1 MKKHI
6 PNLLT
11 LCNLVCGVMAA
22 VQASWG
28 FLHRAAVLMVIGI
41 LFDFLDGFAARLL
54 KVQSPM
60 GKELDSLAD
69 VVTSGVVPGIILY
82 NIFHLSSG
90 LSHNIVGY
98 SDPIYW
104 LRYLGFLL
112 PAFAAYRLAKFNL
125 DDRQGHS
132 FLGLP
137 VPSNALIWA
146 AIGTC
151 LFHPDWAQVALLPIP
166 DIRHYIICN
175 AGLIVIAVLS
185 IVTDVLMVSEVPM
198 MGLKFTSFGW
208 KENKLKYILLL
219 GAAVLIVLFGI
230 LGIALS
236 IVWYILL
243 SILTQRRNA

>member
-1 MKKHI
+1 MKKQI

-11 LCNLVCGVMAA
+11 LGNLVCGVMAA
-22 VQASWG
+22 YQASLG
-28 FLHRAAVLMVIGI
+28 YLHRAAILMLCGI
-41 LFDFLDGFAARLL
+41 LFDFLDGFAARML

-82 NIFHLSSG
+82 NIFRIFHPCG
-90 LSHNIVGY
+90 LGN
-98 SDPIYW
+98 PFYW
-104 LRYLGFLL
+104 LRFVGFLI
-112 PAFAAYRLAKFNL
+112 PAFAAYRLAKFNI

-137 VPSNALIWA
+137 APSNALIWA

-151 LFHPDWAQVALLPIP
+151 FIHGYDWAQVALLPIP
-166 DIRHYIICN
+166 NLFPILRST
-175 AGLIVIAVLS
+175 AGLIVLAVLS
-185 IVTDVLMVSEVPM
+185 LATDVLMVSEVPM

-208 KENKLKYILLL
+208 KENSLKYILLI
-219 GAAVLIVLFGI
+219 GAAVLIVFFGI
-230 LGIALS
+230 IGIAFA

-243 SILTQRRNA
+243 SLFTRRCNA

>member
-1 MKKHI
+1 MKKQI

-11 LCNLVCGVMAA
+11 ICNLLCGVMAA
-22 VQASWG
+22 FQASWG
-28 FLHRAAVLMVIGI
+28 FLHRAAVLLVIGI

-69 VVTSGVVPGIILY
+69 IVTSGVVPGIILS
-82 NIFHLSSG
+82 NIFRI
-90 LSHNIVGY
+90 SHPFVGY
-98 SDPIYW
+98 GAPFYW

-151 LFHPDWAQVALLPIP
+151 LIHPDWAQVALLPIP
-166 DIRHYIICN
+166 GIRHYIMCG
-175 AGLIVIAVLS
+175 AGLITIAVLS
-185 IVTDVLMVSEVPM
+185 LVTDVLMVSEVPM
-198 MGLKFTSFGW
+198 LGLKFTSFGW
-208 KENKLKYILLL
+208 KENKLKYILLA

-230 LGIALS
+230 PGIALS
-236 IVWYILL
+236 IFWYILL
-243 SILTQRRNA
+243 SVLTQRRNA

>member
-1 MKKHI
+1 MKKQI

-11 LCNLVCGVMAA
+11 LCNLICGVMAA
-22 VQASWG
+22 YQASQGW
-28 FLHRAAVLMVIGI
+28 LHRAAVLMVAGI

-69 VVTSGVVPGIILY
+69 IVTSGVVPGILLY
-82 NIFHLSSG
+82 SIFRLSRPFAG
-90 LSHNIVGY
+90 VA
-98 SDPIYW
+98 DPIYW
-104 LRYLGFLL
+104 LRFVGFLL

-125 DDRQGHS
+125 DERQSHS

-137 VPSNALIWA
+137 APSNALIWV

-151 LFHPDWAQVALLPIP
+151 FVHPDWAQVALLPIP
-166 DIRHYIICN
+166 GIRYYIMCT
-175 AGLIVIAVLS
+175 AGLICLAVLS
-185 IVTDVLMVSEVPM
+185 IVTDVLMVSEMPM
-198 MGLKFTSFGW
+198 MSLKFSSYGW
-208 KENKLKYILLL
+208 KENKWKYILLI

-236 IVWYILL
+236 ILWYILL
-243 SILTQRRNA
+243 SILTKRCNA

>member
-1 MKKHI
+1 M
-6 PNLLT
+6 
-11 LCNLVCGVMAA
+11 LC
-22 VQASWG
+22 
-28 FLHRAAVLMVIGI
+28 GI
-41 LFDFLDGFAARLL
+41 LFDFLDGFAARML

-69 VVTSGVVPGIILY
+69 VVTSGVAPAIILFRMLMC
-82 NIFHLSSG
+82 FHG
-90 LSHNIVGY
+90 WK
-98 SDPIYW
+98 YW
-104 LRYLGFLL
+104 ALLAFLM

-146 AIGTC
+146 ALGLCAI
-151 LFHPDWAQVALLPIP
+151 HPDWAQVAIIPIP
-166 DIRHYIICN
+166 GINHIILSN
-175 AGLIVIAVLS
+175 NILICLVVLS
-185 IVTDVLMVSEVPM
+185 LVTDVLMVSEVPL

-208 KENKLKYILLL
+208 KENSLKYILLI
-219 GAAVLIVLFGI
+219 GVVVLIALFGI

-243 SILTQRRNA
+243 SLFTRRADA

>member
-11 LCNLVCGVMAA
+11 LGNLVCGAMAA
-22 VQASWG
+22 YQASLG
-28 FLHRAAVLMVIGI
+28 FLHRAAVLMLAGI

-69 VVTSGVVPGIILY
+69 VVTSGVAPAIIL
-82 NIFHLSSG
+82 FRLLMCFQG
-90 LSHNIVGY
+90 WR
-98 SDPIYW
+98 YW
-104 LRYLGFLL
+104 ALIAFLM

-125 DDRQGHS
+125 DERQGHS

-146 AIGTC
+146 SLGLCVI
-151 LFHPDWAQVALLPIP
+151 HPDWAQVALIPIDGIKHILLSNNMLILLGVLTLLT
-166 DIRHYIICN
+166 DI
-175 AGLIVIAVLS
+175 
-185 IVTDVLMVSEVPM
+185 LMVSELPLM
-198 MGLKFTSFGW
+198 SLKFTSFGW
-208 KENKLKYILLL
+208 KENWQKYTLLIGVAILL
-219 GAAVLIVLFGI
+219 VLFGI

-236 IVWYILL
+236 ILWYIVFSLF
-243 SILTQRRNA
+243 TTHRKDA

>member
-11 LCNLVCGVMAA
+11 LGNLVCGAMAA
-22 VQASWG
+22 YQASLG
-28 FLHRAAVLMVIGI
+28 FLHRAAVLMLAGI

-82 NIFHLSSG
+82 NIFRLSCFNIG
-90 LSHNIVGY
+90 LSH
-98 SDPIYW
+98 PIYW
-104 LRYLGFLL
+104 LRFVGFLM

-125 DDRQGHS
+125 DERQGHS

-146 AIGTC
+146 TLGLC
-151 LFHPDWAQVALLPIP
+151 LVHPDWASVAVIPI
-166 DIRHYIICN
+166 
-175 AGLIVIAVLS
+175 AGLHLPLSHIALVCLAVFS
-185 IVTDVLMVSEVPM
+185 LFTDILMVSELPLM
-198 MGLKFTSFGW
+198 SLKFESFGW
-208 KENKLKYILLL
+208 KENCTKYLLL
-219 GAAVLIVLFGI
+219 IGIVVLLVLFGI
-230 LGIALS
+230 PGIALS
-236 IVWYILL
+236 VLWYILL
-243 SILTQRRNA
+243 SLLTQRRHNA